1 MLLLLIHNNT
11 RFNWSFCGFCVRKL
25 VVGGV
30 NLPNGVVS
38 TMELHMYTASTFGG
52 DDENKDSTSG
62 KEKRITKFVILDI
75 VVIEQSIL

>member
-1 MLLLLIHNNT
+1 M
-11 RFNWSFCGFCVRKL
+11 
-25 VVGGV
+25 VGGV

-75 VVIEQSIL
+75 VVIEQSIV